1 MRKPEVT
8 FDQTAEKLPRGIWVL
23 VGAAFVIAIGY
34 GLITPVLPQYARSF
48 NVSVM
53 AASAIVSAFGIARLV
68 FAPASGV
75 LINRFGE
82 RHIYMT
88 GVFIVAVSTLAT
100 AFASNY
106 WLLLLYRGLGGVGST
121 LFTVSATGM
130 IVRMAPAHMR
140 GRASSAYGG
149 AFLAG
154 NITGPIL
161 GGLLGHISLRLP
173 FFCYTAALLIA
184 VVVIWVLLPP
194 SALNDVSVT
203 NHRVDSQIQSPAP
216 ENRLRVRDV
225 AKDSAYLA
233 CLVTNFSNGWGNFG
247 VRVALLPLFVAALL
261 NTNGAAQ
268 AGIAMAIF
276 AVGNALALYTTRYWS
291 DRWGRRPLII
301 GGLILCGVMTAVL
314 GQGSTIEV
322 VYILSFFAGLG
333 GGVINP
339 AQQAAI
345 GDVVAGHKGG
355 TVLASVQM
363 AADLGSI
370 VGTLAAGAI
379 VDYLSFAWAFAITGV
394 ILAVSSLAWVPARE
408 TLPPTAR
415 RKP

>member
-184 VVVIWVLLPP
+184 IVVIWVLLPP

>member
-184 VVVIWVLLPP
+184 IVVIWVLLPP

-261 NTNGAAQ
+261 NTNGADQ

>member
-1 MRKPEVT
+1 
-8 FDQTAEKLPRGIWVL
+8 
-23 VGAAFVIAIGY
+23 
-34 GLITPVLPQYARSF
+34 
-48 NVSVM
+48 
-53 AASAIVSAFGIARLV
+53 
-68 FAPASGV
+68 
-75 LINRFGE
+75 
-82 RHIYMT
+82 
-88 GVFIVAVSTLAT
+88 
-100 AFASNY
+100 
-106 WLLLLYRGLGGVGST
+106 
-121 LFTVSATGM
+121 
-130 IVRMAPAHMR
+130 
-140 GRASSAYGG
+140 
-149 AFLAG
+149 
-154 NITGPIL
+154 
-161 GGLLGHISLRLP
+161 
-173 FFCYTAALLIA
+173 
-184 VVVIWVLLPP
+184 
-194 SALNDVSVT
+194 
-203 NHRVDSQIQSPAP
+203 
-216 ENRLRVRDV
+216 
-225 AKDSAYLA
+225 
-233 CLVTNFSNGWGNFG
+233 
-247 VRVALLPLFVAALL
+247 
-261 NTNGAAQ
+261 
-268 AGIAMAIF
+268 MAIF